1 MGLALRRK
9 LAAKTGIPER
19 VLNAEDFWGNICG
32 TVSLWAEK
40 FIPGANDLKLNDR
53 VLIGS
58 EALQDQVLAPFSYL
72 IGRGDEDIIGA
83 IRVNKFC
90 AAKHGA
96 SRLGVELSDLTD
108 VPDIFLTLVFE
119 KSLPALF
126 TTLQRVLTPSVE
138 PVEEGNFKT
147 LEGTARLGRGLS
159 FMQINFDLKI
169 DDREVQI
176 NLWLKYDEV
185 RHATESP
192 DEQRPLPAQDS
203 GARTILASH
212 VKRSGMTFHAIVDR
226 ISLTLGECVNLSIG
240 QVLPLSEASLERLS
254 LSVSTLNGDVTIC
267 NGELGS
273 WKNNRALKIQT
284 EPDAGFLQNVGEI

>member
-1 MGLALRRK
+1 MSLALRRK

-40 FIPGANDLKLNDR
+40 FIPGANDVNLNDR
-53 VLIGS
+53 VLIDS

-72 IGRGDEDIIGA
+72 IGWGDEDIIGA

-119 KSLPALF
+119 KSLPSLF
-126 TTLQRVLTPSVE
+126 MSLQRVLMPNAE
-138 PVEEGNFKT
+138 PVDEGVFET
-147 LEGTARLGRGLS
+147 VESRARLGRGLS
-159 FMQINFDLKI
+159 FIQIDLDLKI
-169 DDREVQI
+169 DDRDVQI
-176 NLWLKYDEV
+176 NLWLKYGDV
-185 RHATESP
+185 RQATENS
-192 DEQRPLPAQDS
+192 DEARPLPAQDS

-226 ISLTLGECVNLSIG
+226 ISLTLGECIDLSIG
-240 QVLPLSEASLERLS
+240 QILPLSEASLERLA
-254 LSVSTLNGDVTIC
+254 LSVSTLNGDITIC

-273 WKNNRALKIQT
+273 WKNNRAIKIRT